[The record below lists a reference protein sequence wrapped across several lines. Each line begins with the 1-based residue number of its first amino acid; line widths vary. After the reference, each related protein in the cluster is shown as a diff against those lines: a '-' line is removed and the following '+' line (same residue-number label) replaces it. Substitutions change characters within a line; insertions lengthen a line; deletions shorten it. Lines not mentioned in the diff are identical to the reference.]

1 MNELNMFLYIGI
13 FMVISGTLVIMISA
27 ICSAREAKKHPS
39 KQEQDMEDMEL
50 PIRFMKA
57 CFVNFFA
64 GLLLI
69 AIWLNHGPHKMHRYW
84 QH

>member
-13 FMVISGTLVIMISA
+13 FMVILGILVIMISA
-27 ICSAREAKKHPS
+27 ICSAREAKKHSS
-39 KQEQDMEDMEL
+39 KQEQDMEYMEL

-57 CFVNFFA
+57 GFVNFFA

-69 AIWLNHGPHKMHRYW
+69 AIWLFNLIIMWNGSAI
-84 QH
+84 